1 MLDQFA
7 LPFSLYKYL
16 GWREDIFQVSIDF
29 LYIKGVHW
37 FVNSWL
43 LFLWRGIEWIFLRYH
58 IIILATVAQGSFV
71 ALLSN
76 ETKKK
81 KEKKLIMYHEIQRG
95 WWNFCSFD
103 FFFFLLIQTSAQ
115 TNRIREPPR
124 RSEKSLERVEEYNH
138 PDASINLQSAQE
150 WRRQPSPW
158 HCSPPFRHNEW
169 SPSIAA

>member
-1 MLDQFA
+1 M
-7 LPFSLYKYL
+7 
-16 GWREDIFQVSIDF
+16 SIDF

-81 KEKKLIMYHEIQRG
+81 KDKKLIMYHEI
-95 WWNFCSFD
+95 
-103 FFFFLLIQTSAQ
+103 
-115 TNRIREPPR
+115 
-124 RSEKSLERVEEYNH
+124 
-138 PDASINLQSAQE
+138 
-150 WRRQPSPW
+150 
-158 HCSPPFRHNEW
+158 
-169 SPSIAA
+169 